1 MKHYLTTLLLLTTA
15 IIYGQSGTIEGSL
28 IDKTFNNE
36 PLAFASVYLKGTEK
50 GAQSDFDGN
59 YIIENVPMGTYSLE
73 ISYVGYETVVIPNVA
88 VEADKFIR
96 IDAVVGQSAAVLDD
110 VVIKVQ
116 TSRERETALLLAQQ
130 KATVVKESIG
140 AQEMSKLGISDASTA
155 TTKISGVTKTEG
167 SGDIF
172 VRGLGDRY
180 LYTTLNGL
188 PIPSDDIEKKNI
200 DLGLFS
206 TRLIQNVSVSK
217 TTSPAVSA
225 DQASGNIDISTKEL
239 SGSELLE
246 IKGSTSVNTNV
257 MENGVFD
264 TFKVSPNQEDVSFGV
279 YVREG
284 NPRSNITR
292 QTWTPGTEDLPV
304 NNSISFSAG
313 KKFGEKLKVLVTA
326 GQRSNYEYRNGVFR
340 QFRSNFIDDTIP
352 DAITWKKTVATS
364 GLLNVRFRA
373 NNKNTLKF
381 NTLVIN
387 KIEDNVFEGGR
398 AGTATIFEETD
409 EMEIAPD
416 GNIFY
421 QFVRDQNTKKT
432 LLSVTQFIG
441 EHELNEK
448 NTLNW
453 ALGYN
458 YLSADE
464 PNRIRNEVNTTSDD
478 FIQLGRTGGFQQR
491 KSIQKIEDVEY
502 NGRINNLLK
511 IYDSET
517 DIFHINFGANYRNKA
532 RDFGSQFVGAQE
544 TFTNAINPISIDD
557 ITAIFNQTNFDNN
570 LLEIN
575 SLQPDRYEG
584 KLQSVAGFVDFIGK
598 LGGFSLQTG
607 LRFQKD
613 DIDVNFDVGN
623 FPGRLGT
630 TNKDYNRLYPS
641 INIKYAINENHS
653 LRLANSLTRTLPE
666 FKEIA
671 PFEYVSP
678 TGQVTRGNPDIEAS
692 NNVNY
697 DLKWEFFPSNDQ
709 LFSVTGFYKKIEDPI
724 NRVQDR
730 GSAGIFSYFN
740 SGNKAEVYGI
750 EVEGRIHIMDG
761 GEEDDQ
767 PKMRVNFNASR
778 MWHEQDLKETF
789 DEATGMLIR
798 SFRYKGLT
806 KTDLQGASDWI
817 VNTSLNYNTNTE
829 NPFQATLVGN
839 FASDRVFA
847 LGAAEI
853 QTSSETNYNDA
864 IVENG
869 FVTLDLILNKQL
881 GAHWKVGLSAKNL
894 LDPEI
899 KRTQLIRPSTT
910 GIETEQTVLSYT
922 RGMQL
927 GLNLNYSF

>member
-1 MKHYLTTLLLLTTA
+1 MKHYLTTLLLLTTVILSA
-15 IIYGQSGTIEGSL
+15 QTGTVEGSL
-28 IDKTFNNE
+28 TDKTFNNE
-36 PLAFASVYLKGTEK
+36 PLAFASVFLKGTEK

-59 YIIENVPMGTYSLE
+59 YIIENVPVGTYSLE
-73 ISYVGYETVVIPNVA
+73 ISYVGYETVVIPNVV
-88 VEADKFIR
+88 VEADKFTR
-96 IDAVVGQSAAVLDD
+96 IDAGVGQSAAVLDD

-140 AQEMSKLGISDASTA
+140 AQEMSKLGISNASTA
-155 TTKISGVTKTEG
+155 TTKISGVNKTEG

-206 TRLIQNVSVSK
+206 TRLIQSVSVSK
-217 TTSPAVSA
+217 TTSPTVSA
-225 DQASGNIDISTKEL
+225 DQASGNIDIATKEL
-239 SGSELLE
+239 SGSEILE
-246 IKGSTSVNTNV
+246 VRGSTSVNTNV

-264 TFKVSPNQEDVSFGV
+264 NFKVSPNQEDVTFGI

-284 NPRSNITR
+284 NPRSNITQ
-292 QTWTPGTEDLPV
+292 QTWAPGTEDIPV
-304 NNSISFSAG
+304 NNAISFSAG
-313 KKFGEKLKVLVTA
+313 KKFGEKLKVLITA

-364 GLLNVRFRA
+364 GLLNARFKA
-373 NNKNTLKF
+373 NDKNTLKF

-387 KIEDNVFEGGR
+387 KLEDNVFEGGR

-409 EMEIAPD
+409 VMEIAPD
-416 GNIFY
+416 GNVFY
-421 QFVRDQNTKKT
+421 QFIRDQNTKKT
-432 LLSVTQFIG
+432 LLSVTQLLG

-448 NTLNW
+448 NTLDW
-453 ALGYN
+453 AAGYN
-458 YLSADE
+458 FLSADE
-464 PNRIRNEVNTTSDD
+464 PNRIRNEVNFTSGN
-478 FIQLGRTGGFQQR
+478 FVQLGRTGGFQQR
-491 KSIQKIEDVEY
+491 KSIQKIEDIEY
-502 NGRINNLLK
+502 NGRISNLYK

-517 DIFHINFGANYRNKA
+517 DIFHVNFGANYRNKT
-532 RDFGSQFVGAQE
+532 RDFGSQFVGVEE
-544 TFTNAINPISIDD
+544 TIRNAVNPTSIDD
-557 ITAIFNQTNFDNN
+557 ITSIFTQTNFDNN

-575 SLQPDRYEG
+575 TLQADLYEG

-598 LGGFSLQTG
+598 LGDFSLQTG
-607 LRFQKD
+607 LRYQKD
-613 DIDVNFDVGN
+613 DIDVNWNVGN
-623 FPGRLGT
+623 FPGRLGDAS
-630 TNKDYNRLYPS
+630 KDYNRLYPS
-641 INIKYAINENHS
+641 INVKYAINEKHS
-653 LRLANSLTRTLPE
+653 IRLANSLTRTLPE

-678 TGQVTRGNPDIEAS
+678 TGQITRGNPDIEAS
-692 NNVNY
+692 NNFNY

-740 SGNKAEVYGI
+740 SGEKAEVYGV
-750 EVEGRIHIMDG
+750 EVEGRVNIIDG
-761 GEEDDQ
+761 GEENDQ
-767 PKMRVNFNASR
+767 SKLRLTFNASR
-778 MWHEQDLKETF
+778 MWHEQDLKEIF
-789 DEATGMLIR
+789 DEATGTLIR

-806 KTDLQGASDWI
+806 KTELQGASDWI
-817 VNTSLNYNTNTE
+817 VNTSINYDTNTE

-839 FASDRVFA
+839 YASDRVFA

-853 QTSSETNYNDA
+853 QTSSDTNYNDA

-869 FVTLDLILNKQL
+869 FVTLDLILNKQF
-881 GAHWKVGLSAKNL
+881 GEHWRVGLSAKNL

-910 GIETEQTVLSYT
+910 GIETNETVLSYT